1 MKINC
6 SVIFFLSKPFY
17 IKNTRANTNNNNK
30 IALNRIRSI
39 PEKKEFLN
47 NKSNV

>member
-6 SVIFFLSKPFY
+6 SVILLLSKPFY
-17 IKNTRANTNNNNK
+17 IKNTRANTNNTNK
-30 IALNRIRSI
+30 TALNRIRSI

-47 NKSNV
+47 NKSDI